1 MSEKEQLKECL
12 AQMEDAMCE
21 IQFKR
26 DIWQNE
32 ILYWVVKSIY
42 LLLKRALR

>member
-1 MSEKEQLKECL
+1 MNEKEQLKECL
-12 AQMEDAMCE
+12 MKMEDAMCE

-32 ILYWVVKSIY
+32 ILYWIIKSVY
-42 LLLKRALR
+42 LLLKGALK